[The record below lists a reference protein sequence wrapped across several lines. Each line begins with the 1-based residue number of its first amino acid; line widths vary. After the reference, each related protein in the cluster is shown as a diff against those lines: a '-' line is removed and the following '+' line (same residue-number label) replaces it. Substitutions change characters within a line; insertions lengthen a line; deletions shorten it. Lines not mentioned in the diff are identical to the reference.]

1 MKGLHKY
8 LESHD
13 LKGKLT
19 LTFDGSS
26 SSVKFMPY
34 KNVASNMNS
43 AYATRNGLD
52 LNMFFLWLGIIQ
64 IKLAHISSTNPIQLW

>member
-52 LNMFFLWLGIIQ
+52 LNMFFL
-64 IKLAHISSTNPIQLW
+64 